1 MSPEKGRIVG
11 NKEMCPSEMEFLYA
25 DILGNISSDE
35 NLLMRVTDALNVNHG
50 YLLAQKPLFQKGA
63 SFLSHTFVRIP

>member
-1 MSPEKGRIVG
+1 MQI
-11 NKEMCPSEMEFLYA
+11 FLEIY
-25 DILGNISSDE
+25 ISSDE
-35 NLLMRVTDALNVNHG
+35 NLLMWVTDALKVNHG

>member
-1 MSPEKGRIVG
+1 MKWNSYMQI
-11 NKEMCPSEMEFLYA
+11 FLEIY
-25 DILGNISSDE
+25 ISSDE
-35 NLLMRVTDALNVNHG
+35 NLLMWVTDALKVNHG